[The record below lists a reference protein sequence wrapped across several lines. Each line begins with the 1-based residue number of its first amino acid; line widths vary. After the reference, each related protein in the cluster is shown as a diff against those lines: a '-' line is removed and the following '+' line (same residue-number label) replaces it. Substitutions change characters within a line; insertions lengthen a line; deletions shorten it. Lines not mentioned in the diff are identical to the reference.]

1 MIQYPYF
8 RGQIFLKFPEPVHP
22 LFGSS
27 FGGTTCQK
35 YFFWTKKISLS
46 IPALY
51 AFCLVDMFMI
61 AGWWFQTFFIFHNIW
76 DNPSHRL
83 ISFRGVGQSPTRWT
97 MMTNQLLIGIV
108 LHVSWPK
115 NVGLVRGKLYR
126 KPEGPRL
133 SQLWYVAKTLR
144 MIWYFDLGTPNR

>member
-27 FGGTTCQK
+27 FVELLVRSIFLDQENIIK
-35 YFFWTKKISLS
+35 YPSFICFLFGWYVYDSW
-46 IPALY
+46 
-51 AFCLVDMFMI
+51 LVVSNIFY
-61 AGWWFQTFFIFHNIW
+61 FHNIW

-144 MIWYFDLGTPNR
+144 MIWYFDLGTPTR